1 MQSNLNRRELLAATG
16 GVLAAGFSATTL
28 ASAHAPQQKRSAAE
42 PFGYCFNTSTIRGQK
57 LGIVDQVE
65 LTTNAGY
72 DSIEPWM
79 RDIDAYVNA
88 GGSLADLRKRIEDSG
103 LTVESAIGFAQW
115 IVDDDEKRKQ
125 GLEQAKRDMDTLR
138 QIGGIRLAAPPTG
151 ATKQTDLNLFEAA
164 KRYRALLELGDEM
177 GVVPQVEVWGFSQSL
192 SRLGESVFVA
202 IESGHPKAC
211 LLPDVYHIFKGGSDF
226 AGLSLLSG
234 DAIQVFHVNDYP
246 AEPARET
253 MTDAHRVYP
262 GDGVAPL
269 SEIFRMIYQSGFR
282 GALSLELFNK
292 DYWKQDALQVAQT
305 GLRKTKAAVLNAQLD
320 QLAKAD

>member
-1 MQSNLNRRELLAATG
+1 MQSNLNRREMLAATG
-16 GVLAAGFSATTL
+16 SVLAAGFSATTYA
-28 ASAHAPQQKRSAAE
+28 ASPSARQRSAAE

-57 LGIVDQVE
+57 LGIVEQVD
-65 LTTNAGY
+65 LTAKAGY

-79 RDIDAYVNA
+79 RDIDAYA
-88 GGSLADLRKRIEDSG
+88 KEGGSLTDLRKHIEDSN

-138 QIGGIRLAAPPTG
+138 QIGGIRIAAPPTG
-151 ATKQTDLNLFEAA
+151 ATKQTDLDLFEAA

-177 GVVPQVEVWGFSQSL
+177 GVVPQVEVWGFSKSL
-192 SRLGESVFVA
+192 SRLGESMFVA

-226 AGLSLLSG
+226 AGLGLLSG
-234 DAIQVFHVNDYP
+234 SAIQVFHVNDYP
-246 AEPARET
+246 AEPPRE
-253 MTDAHRVYP
+253 MMNDAHRVYP

-269 SEIFRMIYQSGFR
+269 SDIFRMIYRAGFR
-282 GALSLELFNK
+282 GVLSLELFNR
-292 DYWKQDALQVAQT
+292 DYWNQDALKVAQT
-305 GLRKTKAAVLNAQLD
+305 GLRKTKAAVLQAKLD